1 MKKILFGL
9 LTIALITGCD
19 QADKTAKEGTG
30 NQDSTITQNTSTETA
45 STDANP
51 ETDPANQTTIEWLD
65 TKERDMGKM
74 VEGQKLEVS
83 FRFKNT
89 GTKPLIISKVWAQC
103 GCTVAETPKE
113 PYAPGQ
119 EGVIKA
125 TFDSQGKAGLNQK
138 EVYANTNTDPVTNV
152 LTFKVEVKKSGL

>member
-1 MKKILFGL
+1 MKKIILGL
-9 LTIALITGCD
+9 LAIALVTGCD
-19 QADKTAKEGTG
+19 QADKSAKEGTA
-30 NQDSTITQNTSTETA
+30 NQDSTIAQNTSAETT

-51 ETDPANQTTIEWLD
+51 ETDPVNQTTIEWLD

-74 VEGQKLEVS
+74 KEGQKLEVS

-119 EGVIKA
+119 TGIIKA
-125 TFDSQGKAGLNQK
+125 TFDSQGRPGLNQK
-138 EVYANTNTDPVTNV
+138 EMYANTNTDPVTNV
-152 LTFKVEVKKSGL
+152 LIFKVDVKKGGL

>member
-9 LTIALITGCD
+9 FAIALVTGCD
-19 QADKTAKEGTG
+19 QADKSAKEGSAK
-30 NQDSTITQNTSTETA
+30 QDSTIAQNVNSETN
-45 STDANP
+45 S
-51 ETDPANQTTIEWLD
+51 ESDPANFTTIEWLD
-65 TKERDMGKM
+65 TQERDLGKIK
-74 VEGQKLEVS
+74 EGQKLEVS

-125 TFDSQGKAGLNQK
+125 TFDSQGKPGLNQK

-152 LTFKVEVKKSGL
+152 LIFKVDVQKSGL